1 MGCAGGALGATAITA
16 MQGTRRTIT
25 CVAIVCLSIGCA
37 AGAPSTRIYVNQ
49 VGYEPSERKVAVY
62 ESSSTTPLTF
72 QVVDAKGGP
81 VQTSTTATRGADKDS
96 GESIHWLRLSDSIA
110 PGKGYRIRIGE
121 DESAPFDIASG
132 LYGSL
137 KYDAL
142 QYFYYNRSG
151 IVVAMPWAKDF
162 KWTRPAGH
170 LSDDKVGCVG
180 HSCGYSLDVQGGWYD
195 AGDYGKYVVNGGISL
210 WTLFNLYERSRY
222 FGSKADDF
230 ADGKLSIPENH
241 NGVSDLLDEAR
252 WEMEFIL
259 KMQVPQGQKLAGMVH
274 HKIHDR
280 GWSPLGHTPAERSDQ
295 RDLYPPS
302 TAATLNLVA
311 TAAQCTRL
319 FQSAIPELSARCR
332 VAAIRGWNAA
342 NDHPALYASPLSKN
356 GGGPYDDDDVTD
368 EFYWAASE
376 LYITLGDEK
385 LLAHLRRSPHFLKV
399 EYETK
404 QEHVRHYTS
413 MTWQSTAT
421 LGTLSLAMVPNQLPA
436 TELAVARQAIQACAS
451 KYVDTIEKQGFRVP
465 MKPGSNGHY
474 PWGSNSFV
482 LNNALIM
489 GVASDL
495 SHETKF
501 HQGVLE
507 SMDYLLGRN
516 PLGFSY
522 VSGYGTRYL
531 QNPHHRFWAHQK
543 GRRCPTPPP
552 GAIAGGPNSKLPDPI
567 SKRLGGCPVQ
577 KCYLDHLDAWGVN
590 EVAINW
596 NAPLAWVSAYL
607 DDPPVPGSTGSRP

>member
-1 MGCAGGALGATAITA
+1 
-16 MQGTRRTIT
+16 
-25 CVAIVCLSIGCA
+25 
-37 AGAPSTRIYVNQ
+37 
-49 VGYEPSERKVAVY
+49 
-62 ESSSTTPLTF
+62 
-72 QVVDAKGGP
+72 
-81 VQTSTTATRGADKDS
+81 
-96 GESIHWLRLSDSIA
+96 
-110 PGKGYRIRIGE
+110 
-121 DESAPFDIASG
+121 
-132 LYGSL
+132 
-137 KYDAL
+137 
-142 QYFYYNRSG
+142 
-151 IVVAMPWAKDF
+151 
-162 KWTRPAGH
+162 
-170 LSDDKVGCVG
+170 
-180 HSCGYSLDVQGGWYD
+180 
-195 AGDYGKYVVNGGISL
+195 
-210 WTLFNLYERSRY
+210 
-222 FGSKADDF
+222 
-230 ADGKLSIPENH
+230 
-241 NGVSDLLDEAR
+241 
-252 WEMEFIL
+252 
-259 KMQVPQGQKLAGMVH
+259 MVH

-342 NDHPALYASPLSKN
+342 NEHPALYASPLSKN
-356 GGGPYDDDDVTD
+356 GGGPYDDDDVSD

-404 QEHVRHYTS
+404 QEHVRHHTS

-522 VSGYGTRYL
+522 ISGYGTRYL

-607 DDPPVPGSTGSRP
+607 DDPPVPGNTASGP